1 MSELSLPDPA
11 GVASPSENTQR
22 SEATPPDP
30 APRSIHPWRFWLPL
44 AVQLL
49 LVAIVPARSAY
60 TFFTGHTVVLQ
71 TRPVDPYDFLR
82 GYSQTL
88 SYTVSDLAT
97 LAKLPGWKTVA
108 GSAWG
113 NGQPSIAQEVDHFY
127 VILQRP
133 ATGFQPG
140 QEPPAWKPV
149 AVERQL
155 PARLPGD
162 RLALRAQVEGSQIIY
177 GLESYYFPED
187 QARDINERLSRA
199 GSRGPNV
206 QRSQPL
212 RMEVRVDAAG
222 QAVPVAL
229 WIGKESLRF

>member
-1 MSELSLPDPA
+1 MSELSLPNPPA
-11 GVASPSENTQR
+11 DLPSEDAHR
-22 SEATPPDP
+22 SETNPPVP
-30 APRSIHPWRFWLPL
+30 PPRSIHPWRFWLPL

-60 TFFTGHTVVLQ
+60 TFFTGQTVVLQ

-88 SYTVSDLAT
+88 SYTVSDVAT

-108 GSAWG
+108 GTVLGDGSRA
-113 NGQPSIAQEVDHFY
+113 IAKEVDHFY
-127 VILQRP
+127 VILQQP
-133 ATGFQPG
+133 AAAKPS

-149 AVERQL
+149 ALERQL
-155 PARLPGD
+155 PASLPSD

-212 RMEVRVDAAG
+212 RMEVRVDRAG

-229 WIGKESLRF
+229 WIGKETLRF